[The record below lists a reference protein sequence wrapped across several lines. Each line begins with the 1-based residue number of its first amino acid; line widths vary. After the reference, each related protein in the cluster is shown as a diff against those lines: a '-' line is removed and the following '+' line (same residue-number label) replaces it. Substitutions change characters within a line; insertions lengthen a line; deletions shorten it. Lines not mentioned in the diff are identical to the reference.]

1 MTAEARAT
9 WTGERA
15 PGLQVRTAGR
25 PVVELRH
32 VSKWYGD
39 VVAVSDLSFELWP
52 GVTGLLGPNGAGKT
66 TTLNAI
72 CGLLRPSQG
81 EVLVFG
87 KPLQGDPML
96 YRSIGVVPDGDR
108 LYPRLTVH
116 SYVRLHAELQGLS
129 GPGEAA
135 DRAIGEVG
143 LTELAGRRLRGLS
156 KGERQRT
163 KVAGAIVHQPAML
176 VLDEPMSGMD
186 PGQRAR
192 FIDLVRTVG
201 AAGVT
206 VLVSS
211 HILGEVERLA
221 SQVLVLV
228 GGRLAASGD
237 FHAIRDLMA
246 DQPRTV
252 MVRASDARRLA
263 TGLIGLP
270 TTVAVEVEGDALR
283 ARTRSVEAFAT
294 ELPRLARDSGVSL
307 REIRTTDESLEQ
319 VFNYLVRRR

>member
-1 MTAEARAT
+1 MTAETPPAAT
-9 WTGERA
+9 GDFAAPDRA
-15 PGLQVRTAGR
+15 PDRDA

-39 VVAVSDLSFELWP
+39 IVAVSDLSFELRP

-66 TTLNAI
+66 TTLKAI
-72 CGLLRPSQG
+72 CGLLHPSQG

-87 KPLQGDPML
+87 RPLLDDPML
-96 YRSIGVVPDGDR
+96 YRAIGVVPDGDR
-108 LYPRLTVH
+108 LYPRLTVS
-116 SYVRLHAELQGLS
+116 SYVRLHAELQGVDK
-129 GPGEAA
+129 PGEAA
-135 DRAIGEVG
+135 TRAIAEVG

-176 VLDEPMSGMD
+176 VLDEPMTGMD

-192 FIDLVRTVG
+192 FIDLIRSVG

-211 HILGEVERLA
+211 HILAEVERLA

-237 FHAIRDLMA
+237 FHAIRDLMD

-252 MVRASDARRLA
+252 MVRATDARRLA
-263 TGLIGLP
+263 PGLISLP
-270 TTVAVEVEGDALR
+270 STVAVEIEGEALR
-283 ARTRSVEAFAT
+283 ARTRSVEALAT
-294 ELPRLARDSGVSL
+294 ELPRLARGAGVSL

-319 VFNYLVRRR
+319 VFRYLVRRR

>member
-1 MTAEARAT
+1 MTAGMRTT
-9 WTGERA
+9 WTGPRA
-15 PGLQVRTAGR
+15 DGR
-25 PVVELRH
+25 PAVELRH

-66 TTLNAI
+66 TTLKAI
-72 CGLLRPSQG
+72 CGLLQPSQG

-87 KPLQGDPML
+87 RRLQDDPML
-96 YRSIGVVPDGDR
+96 YRAIGVVPDGDR
-108 LYPRLTVH
+108 LYPRLTAR

-129 GPGEAA
+129 SPGAAA
-135 DRAIGEVG
+135 DRAIDQVG
-143 LTELAGRRLRGLS
+143 LAELAERRLRGLS
-156 KGERQRT
+156 RGERQRT

-176 VLDEPMSGMD
+176 VLDEP
-186 PGQRAR
+186 
-192 FIDLVRTVG
+192 LVRAVG

-211 HILGEVERLA
+211 HILAEVERLA

-252 MVRASDARRLA
+252 MVRASDARLLA

-270 TTVAVEVEGDALR
+270 TTVGVEVDGDALR

-294 ELPRLARDSGVSL
+294 ALPRLARDAGVSL
-307 REIRTTDESLEQ
+307 REVRTTDESLEQ
-319 VFNYLVRRR
+319 VFHYLVRRR